1 MADIVVG
8 NDWLA
13 ARYPHVQCVY
23 VGGQVDDRSF
33 DEFLLYF
40 AADIDARSSARKIGV
55 FYYSPDAAMD
65 SSRRRRLAK
74 ILNDRKEKLARTT
87 AAYALATDS
96 PFVRGVLTTLFW
108 MAPPGYPY
116 KMVASPEQGLAFIA
130 EHRLGVDPQA
140 IARSF
145 LEILETREQRAS

>member
-8 NDWLA
+8 NDWLIA
-13 ARYPHVQCVY
+13 HYPRVQCVY
-23 VGGQVDDRSF
+23 IGGGVDDRSF
-33 DEFLLYF
+33 DEYLLHF

-55 FYYSPDAAMD
+55 FYYSPDASMD
-65 SSRRRRLAK
+65 SSRRRRVAK
-74 ILNDRKEKLARTT
+74 ILNDRREKLAQTT
-87 AAYALATDS
+87 AAYAMATHS

-116 KMVASPEQGLAFIA
+116 KLVASPEQGLAFIA
-130 EHRLGVDPQA
+130 EHRRGIDAQA

-145 LEILETREQRAS
+145 WELLDARVQRAS